1 MAFSDLSKSSFS
13 PSSIQLSCYSSTH
26 FNATK
31 KFAQTAH
38 GINYPSLTASQAI
51 GTQGPILLQDAFLIE
66 KMQSF
71 NRERIPE
78 RVVHAK
84 GASAMGFF
92 KVTNDI
98 RKYTKAGF
106 LKTVGDITRV
116 AVRFSTVGGE
126 SGSADTNID
135 PKGFATKFYT
145 QEGIFDLVGNNI
157 QVFAVRDPMLFPDLN
172 RSRKRNPQTHLQ
184 DPTAWWDMTSLRP
197 EMTMHTLYLFS
208 DISTPKSLTYI
219 DGAGVHTFKM
229 VNKNGASVYVKFHWT
244 SNQKNKEYFT
254 PDESVQTAGANPDV
268 LLKDLFD
275 RIEKNDYPSW
285 NLSIQVMTFDQ
296 AEKHPQNP
304 FDVTKFWKPEDYPMI
319 LVGKM
324 TLNENP
330 KDYFTQV
337 EQLAFSPSHMIPGI
351 EPSPDRM
358 LHARIFS
365 YPDAQ
370 MYRLGVNFAQIPVN
384 RCPFQVHTYQRD
396 GVMNVGTNGA
406 GGPNYFPNSFNGL
419 HPTGENS
426 VKQFVFS
433 VSGDVDRLDTG
444 DDDNFSL
451 PKHYLDKYVNDDEKN
466 RIITNIA
473 AFLGK
478 ADIAVQRNFVN
489 LIAYNISNEFG
500 DSLKKALKL

>member
-1 MAFSDLSKSSFS
+1 
-13 PSSIQLSCYSSTH
+13 
-26 FNATK
+26 
-31 KFAQTAH
+31 
-38 GINYPSLTASQAI
+38 
-51 GTQGPILLQDAFLIE
+51 
-66 KMQSF
+66 MQSF

-84 GASAMGFF
+84 GAAAMGYFE
-92 KVTNDI
+92 VTNDI
-98 RKYTKAGF
+98 TKYTKAGF
-106 LKTVGDITRV
+106 LQKIGQKTRV

-145 QEGIFDLVGNNI
+145 QDGIYDLVGNNI
-157 QVFAVRDPMLFPDLN
+157 QVFPIRDPMLFMDLN

-197 EMTMHTLYLFS
+197 EMAMHTLYLFS
-208 DISTPKSLTYI
+208 DIGTPKSLTYN

-229 VNKNGASVYVKFHWT
+229 VNEKGSSVYVKFHWT
-244 SNQKNKEYFT
+244 SNQKDKQYFT
-254 PDESVQTAGANPDV
+254 PEESIEMAGTNPDV

-275 RIEKNDYPSW
+275 RIEKKQFPSW
-285 NLSIQVMTFDQ
+285 NLSIQVMTFEQ
-296 AEKHPQNP
+296 AAKHPQNP

-319 LVGKM
+319 PVGKM
-324 TLNENP
+324 ILNENP

-337 EQLAFSPSHMIPGI
+337 EQLAFSPSHMVPGI
-351 EPSPDRM
+351 EASPDRM

-365 YPDAQ
+365 YPDSQ

-384 RCPFQVHTYQRD
+384 RCPFQVDTYQRD
-396 GVMNVGTNGA
+396 GHMNVETNGA
-406 GGPNYFPNSFNGL
+406 GAPNYFPNSFNGL
-419 HPTGENS
+419 SAGGDS
-426 VKQFVFS
+426 VKHSVFS
-433 VSGDVDRLDTG
+433 VSGDVDRVDTG

-451 PKHYLDKYVNDDEKN
+451 PKYYLDNYVKNDEKV
-466 RIITNIA
+466 RIVNNIA

-489 LIAYNISNEFG
+489 LIAYKISKEFG
-500 DSLKKALKL
+500 DALKKALKL